1 MKTQKQKEA
10 LLKVNQNKRLTTK
23 EWIQKAK
30 AVHGDKYDYSITMYT
45 TAKTKLK
52 VVCPLHG
59 EQEMLPHHHI
69 QGHGCGKC
77 GKEQINKTSGKQ
89 LTQEQFIS
97 RVNNIEGLSFEKT
110 VYKSKRDS
118 VIVTCEKHGDYEVNA
133 ELLLKG
139 HGCRKCSSVNSKGE
153 KEVRKILKSLGIDFV
168 EQAKF
173 PDCLGESNRR
183 LMFDFFIPSKNLCI
197 EYDGKQHF
205 TEVEYWGGKEGLEKR
220 QLNDQIKTKFCK
232 QKQINLLR
240 LSYKDNIEEELNKFY
255 ILN

>member
-1 MKTQKQKEA
+1 MKTEKQKEA

-23 EWIQKAK
+23 EWIEKAK

-97 RVNNIEGLSFEKT
+97 RVSSIEGLSFEKT
-110 VYKSKRDS
+110 IYKSKRDS
-118 VIVTCEKHGDYEVNA
+118 IIVTCKEHGDYETKA
-133 ELLLKG
+133 EMLLKG
-139 HGCRKCSSVNSKGE
+139 CGCPKCWGSKGE
-153 KEVRKILKSLGIDFV
+153 KIIENWLIKSNIQFMT
-168 EQAKF
+168 QATF
-173 PDCLGESNRR
+173 EGCVNIRR
-183 LMFDFFIPSKNLCI
+183 LKFDFFIPSKNLCI

-205 TEVEYWGGKEGLEKR
+205 TEVEYWGGKEGLENR
-220 QLNDQIKTKFCK
+220 QLNDQIKTEFCK

-255 ILN
+255 IFN